1 MLKTLQY
8 LDGKQR
14 WQCLVVL
21 AFVVVQVWLDLTL
34 PDYMANIT
42 TLAETAGSSLYAIL
56 WQGLMMVLC
65 ALSSMVSTVAATYYG
80 NKVAAGLAATLR
92 QEVFD
97 HALDLSKADVDQMG
111 AASLVN
117 RCTNDITQIQTLVSM
132 GLSAI
137 IKAPIMVV
145 WAVVKIMGY
154 GWQWTCATVVAA
166 VTLCIVLGVT
176 MSIAVPRYQR
186 IQGLTDNIN
195 RLTQEHLQGIRP
207 VHAYNAER
215 YEQDRF
221 SVANREITRTN
232 TVANRATAVINPIL
246 TLESSALTLAIYW
259 IGAYLIQGLTDGS
272 GLTLFSQMI
281 VFSNY
286 AIQIIMSF
294 MLLSMVFILYPRAQV
309 SAGRVMEVIERTPQ
323 VQDGPGVETTDEKG
337 TVEFRNVSFSYP
349 DDGARALD
357 GVSFRAEPGQ
367 TVAFIGATGSGK
379 TTLVQLVDRLF
390 DATSGQVLVDGHDVR
405 EYTST
410 QLHQRIGYVPQTTT
424 LFAGTVASNVSYGN
438 AGHEVTHDELMRSCP
453 TYQEIVSSQLS
464 KEEIAHA

>member
-1 MLKTLQY
+1 MLKTLRY

-65 ALSSMVSTVAATYYG
+65 ALSSMVATVAATYYG

-166 VTLCIVLGVT
+166 ITLCIVLGVT

-186 IQGLTDNIN
+186 
-195 RLTQEHLQGIRP
+195 
-207 VHAYNAER
+207 
-215 YEQDRF
+215 
-221 SVANREITRTN
+221 
-232 TVANRATAVINPIL
+232 
-246 TLESSALTLAIYW
+246 
-259 IGAYLIQGLTDGS
+259 IQGLTDGS

-323 VQDGPGVETTDEKG
+323 IQDGPGVETTDEKG

-438 AGHEVTHDELMRSCP
+438 AGHEVTHDEFMRSCP
-453 TYQEIVSSQLS
+453 TYQKIVSSQLS